1 MVNVLAAE
9 VNRSTGIRSHI
20 ALSEPARRKG
30 GKSLSPAGWIMA
42 TYTLTTGTDT
52 IVDTSGNDTVYA
64 TAATL
69 NAGDRLTGG
78 GGIDTLA
85 LYDTGIFPV
94 DALATFTGCARIT
107 FNNDTTSESQL
118 RLGNQAISVIGPSL
132 KPSGVAFTRGQSG
145 AWTPIG
151 AEQIAGACS
160 FAADTP
166 KRDGYIRTRSTNRT
180 NTTASDAAHPA
191 GHSSFRGNDQ

>member
-1 MVNVLAAE
+1 
-9 VNRSTGIRSHI
+9 
-20 ALSEPARRKG
+20 
-30 GKSLSPAGWIMA
+30 MA

-107 FNNDTTSESQL
+107 STT
-118 RLGNQAISVIGPSL
+118 
-132 KPSGVAFTRGQSG
+132 
-145 AWTPIG
+145 
-151 AEQIAGACS
+151 
-160 FAADTP
+160 
-166 KRDGYIRTRSTNRT
+166 IRR
-180 NTTASDAAHPA
+180 AS
-191 GHSSFRGNDQ
+191 HSSGLATRRSRSSGRR